1 MAIYL
6 EKVIV
11 ANRAPLGQMELDFS
25 QKSINVLMGVN
36 GKGKTTILSYI
47 VDAFHELA
55 KKHYKNEF
63 EGKESKYYRISSSM
77 YNIDGS
83 KPSFVYLRFN
93 NNGEKADYIEIRN
106 SFTQLEYDNAI
117 KIENKIP
124 YNVIK
129 EQIGK
134 GNNLKYW
141 HVNSESF
148 VSSAF
153 ENNLLTYF
161 PSYRYE
167 LPSYLGDSYRVDL
180 DFKKDSDYTGYLKN
194 PIEVVSGMRQ
204 IANWMMDVVLDWEV
218 YKTTEEQKLPTG
230 QTLSLDTTPEY
241 IIWNDLNT
249 IVRNSLLDKK
259 CSTPSL
265 RLGIGRRSSSA
276 SRISIVSEQNGK
288 VDSVISPNLFCL
300 SSGEKAMICCFGE
313 LLRQA
318 DAIMPN
324 KYLGSVQGI
333 VLIDEVDLHLHIR
346 LQKENLPKL
355 FNLFPNVQFIVTSH
369 SPFLTMGL
377 ADVSKERTQIMDLD
391 NGGITSSPQN
401 NKQFLEVYNL
411 MIDENHRFAEQLT
424 KLKDEIKNTQKP
436 IIITEG
442 KTDIKHILKAKEKLG
457 VNDLDFGVIDKENQ
471 PDGYNNLESLLVQ
484 LGKVSRPNKIIGI
497 FDRDRDEIIKSIER
511 DGQMIR
517 DFGNGVFAFCI
528 PVPEMRHNNGQD
540 KISIEY
546 LYSDDEV
553 KTELDNGC
561 RLFFGTEFT
570 KHSLKHN
577 TEPLMLALPK
587 GKGEDKVIENN
598 GGQAVYDDHDNN
610 HLAKKD
616 DFAEAIINDKIIIG
630 DESWRN
636 FMPIF
641 DTIRE
646 ILTDSSN

>member
-11 ANRAPLGQMELDFS
+11 VNRAPFGQMELDFS

-63 EGKESKYYRISSSM
+63 EGKEDKYYRVSSSM

-106 SFTQLEYDNAI
+106 GFTSLEYDNAI

-134 GNNLKYW
+134 ENNLKYW
-141 HVNSESF
+141 HFNSESF
-148 VSSAF
+148 VTSAF

-180 DFKKDSDYTGYLKN
+180 DFKKDSDYAGYLKN

-218 YKTTEEQKLPTG
+218 YKTTEEQKLPSG

-241 IIWNDLNT
+241 IIWNNLNT

-259 CSTPSL
+259 CSSL
-265 RLGIGRRSSSA
+265 RLGIGRRSRSA

-288 VDSVISPNLFCL
+288 VESVSPNLFCL

-324 KYLGSVQGI
+324 RFLGSVQGI

-346 LQKENLPKL
+346 LQKENLPKML
-355 FNLFPNVQFIVTSH
+355 NLFPNVQFIVTSH

-377 ADVSKERTQIMDLD
+377 ADVSKERTQIIDLD

-411 MIDENHRFAEQLT
+411 MIDENHRFGDQLT
-424 KLKDEIKNTQKP
+424 RLKDEIKDTQKP
-436 IIITEG
+436 IVITEG

-457 VNDLDFGVIDKENQ
+457 VNDLNFGVIENENQ
-471 PDGYNNLESLLVQ
+471 PDGYSNLESLLIQ

-511 DGQMIR
+511 DGQTIR
-517 DFGNGVFAFCI
+517 DFGNGVYAFCI
-528 PVPEMRHNNGQD
+528 PVPETRHNNGQD

-570 KHSLKHN
+570 KHSMKHN
-577 TEPLMLALPK
+577 TEPLILALPK

-598 GGQAVYDDHDNN
+598 GGQAVYDDDDNN

-616 DFAEAIINDKIIIG
+616 DFAEAIVHDKITISA
-630 DESWRN
+630 ESWNN
-636 FMPIF
+636 FIPIF
-641 DTIRE
+641 ETIRT
-646 ILTDSSN
+646 ILQK

>member
-11 ANRAPLGQMELDFS
+11 VNRAPLGQMELDFS
-25 QKSINVLMGVN
+25 QKSISVLMGAN
-36 GKGKTTILSYI
+36 GKGKTTILSYM

-63 EGKESKYYRISSSM
+63 EGKESKYYRISSPI

-106 SFTQLEYDNAI
+106 GFTQLEYDNAI

-167 LPSYLGDSYRVDL
+167 LPSYLGDSYRVNL

-377 ADVSKERTQIMDLD
+377 ADVSKERTQIIDLD
-391 NGGITSSPQN
+391 NGGITSTPQN

-457 VNDLDFGVIDKENQ
+457 ANDLDFGVIDKENQ

-497 FDRDRDEIIKSIER
+497 FDRDRDEIIKSIEK

-528 PVPEMRHNNGQD
+528 PVPETRHNNGQD

-553 KTELDNGC
+553 KMELDNGC
-561 RLFFGTEFT
+561 RLFFGTEFK
-570 KHSLKHN
+570 KHSMKHN
-577 TEPLMLALPK
+577 TEPLFLALPK

-598 GGQAVYDDHDNN
+598 GGQAVYDDDDNN

-616 DFAEAIINDKIIIG
+616 DFAEAIVNDKIAISA
-630 DESWRN
+630 ESWNN
-636 FMPIF
+636 FIPIF
-641 DTIRE
+641 ETIRT
-646 ILTDSSN
+646 ILQQ